1 LLALLLS
8 GAANLLALAADNES
22 VLTSISHRY
31 ADTVLLSGSARSV
44 TLTVPFSYPGS
55 SLDLSNGL
63 DISYDEDLYK
73 AVVAE
78 PSAEAEVGGAAV
90 DLTVTYLG
98 IDEDE
103 GDPKST
109 TVYSVN
115 VVRAPSV
122 AADFS
127 GAIAKTGLF
136 PGTIRFD
143 QADFAD
149 RYTRNDGDEMTHVR
163 IIGSN
168 LLVGKLRFGE
178 SDYTLGE
185 PIPVSRLDE
194 LTFVTSMAGTVSYD
208 VRAYAG
214 GDTSSPVGTAVLTI
228 TVSALPVPQI
238 TGEILKSVS
247 AGSSASFS
255 AETFTGRCSL
265 NGGTLQSVRI
275 VPGSGAFGT
284 WYVNGSPVSG
294 SFTVAASDLSGLSF
308 RGTSAG
314 TVQFE
319 WSVSNEAGFSGYGT
333 GAIAVSV
340 PTLSLSSY
348 SASSSLFK
356 GETWA
361 VSSSQFSSSPA
372 GVSLTYIKITAAP
385 VSADASLT
393 LSVDLPK
400 NDSAGY
406 PAIAA
411 GKNLSVGAVIPRGY
425 LSYLRLVT
433 KSSAKNSFVSF
444 SWTATTDSMVRS
456 AVWADTPA
464 SYTVYFCSAGSVS
477 YETDLNIPF
486 SLVASDFSEEFED
499 ATGRSLSY
507 VTITPPDAS
516 VGKFYEDYDAK
527 TGKGKTVS
535 ASKKFYVT
543 AGSAGSGISSLTF
556 VPAEGY
562 TGTVT
567 ASYKAYSSGNYSAE
581 GTLRI
586 TVNRSAGGTV
596 SYTTDKNEEVRL
608 DAGDFAKAFQTA
620 TNEKL
625 SYVRFSIPSS
635 SVGKL
640 YYNYSSSYDY
650 EATVSSSGKYY
661 VYSQPYLSYVT
672 FVPHNDYTGSVNI
685 LYTAYDQDGDSYQGK
700 LRISVVDSPA
710 GIVSYSAVAGEPVQ
724 LSAEDFADE
733 FIAVTGS
740 VLSYVKWKL
749 PAAASGVLYQGYT
762 DEKSPGAKVSAS
774 ANYYNGSS
782 PDLSDITFVPAA
794 GFLGKI
800 TISYTAYNAGG
811 TAFEGKLKITVGQVT
826 AGSVSYTSEDGS
838 PIALK
843 GSDFGQ
849 RFYEQTGV
857 YLSHVTF
864 SLPSHTYG
872 RLYYGY
878 DSSANTGISVFAGT
892 PYYVNGSPSLYSVS
906 FVPRSGYTGSFTI
919 DYTGYDFNGNAYAGN
934 LKITVGN
941 SESGT
946 VQYETNLN
954 TKVTFSASDF
964 QTAYYNETGGT
975 LSYVRFELP
984 SSSEGKL
991 YYSYSSS
998 SNSGSQVS
1006 SGTKYYLSGYP
1017 YLSSVSFVPHSGFSG
1032 TVAIAYTAYGKNGE
1046 SRSGTVVIVVG
1057 SREGGVVNI
1066 ETDANKPVQLEADD
1080 FNAVFEAENG
1090 TPLSSVKFS
1099 IPSASYGRL
1108 YYNYTSASNYGSAVS
1123 SGTKYYRNAS
1133 PYLSKVTFVPAS
1145 NYTGSFAISY
1155 TAYDSDGDSYAGT
1168 LMVKVNSVGGG
1179 TVRYEG
1185 EEGKP
1190 VTFRSEDFQT
1200 AFTRETGSSL
1210 SYVKFTLPAAASGKL
1225 YYNYR
1230 TAESYESL
1238 VSSSGKYYVN
1248 GSPAL
1253 SKVTFLPANHFSGTV
1268 SIPYTAYTSGGTSY
1282 VGTLLIAIVK
1292 AVPVFDDMEAYE
1304 WADEAVRYLFE
1315 NGIVKG
1321 TGAGRFLPQ
1330 NSLSRGDFTLM
1341 IARAFGLTSG
1351 TVSGFSDVPE
1361 ESYYHDAIAAAEER
1375 GIVRGTDGKFRPNA
1389 AISRQDAM
1397 VILVRALE
1405 DAGIAVG
1412 PGSAGDLYPFA
1423 DRDQIADYAYDAVAA
1438 LVKEGVVMG
1447 DRGKINPQ
1455 GSITRAEMAVILYRA
1470 LTLQE

>member
-115 VVRAPSV
+115 VVRATSV

-247 AGSSASFS
+247 AGSSASLS

-372 GVSLTYIKITAAP
+372 GVSLTDIKITAAP

-433 KSSAKNSFVSF
+433 KSSAKTVLFRF
-444 SWTATTDSMVRS
+444 PGHHYGQHGKKRRLAIR
-456 AVWADTPA
+456 PFLH
-464 SYTVYFCSAGSVS
+464 VYFCSAGSVPMKRILTS
-477 YETDLNIPF
+477 RFLC
-486 SLVASDFSEEFED
+486 
-499 ATGRSLSY
+499 R
-507 VTITPPDAS
+507 
-516 VGKFYEDYDAK
+516 VGFQR
-527 TGKGKTVS
+527 
-535 ASKKFYVT
+535 
-543 AGSAGSGISSLTF
+543 
-556 VPAEGY
+556 
-562 TGTVT
+562 
-567 ASYKAYSSGNYSAE
+567 
-581 GTLRI
+581 RI
-586 TVNRSAGGTV
+586 RGC
-596 SYTTDKNEEVRL
+596 DRQE
-608 DAGDFAKAFQTA
+608 
-620 TNEKL
+620 
-625 SYVRFSIPSS
+625 
-635 SVGKL
+635 
-640 YYNYSSSYDY
+640 
-650 EATVSSSGKYY
+650 
-661 VYSQPYLSYVT
+661 
-672 FVPHNDYTGSVNI
+672 
-685 LYTAYDQDGDSYQGK
+685 
-700 LRISVVDSPA
+700 
-710 GIVSYSAVAGEPVQ
+710 
-724 LSAEDFADE
+724 
-733 FIAVTGS
+733 S
-740 VLSYVKWKL
+740 VLCNDHTARCVRR
-749 PAAASGVLYQGYT
+749 
-762 DEKSPGAKVSAS
+762 
-774 ANYYNGSS
+774 
-782 PDLSDITFVPAA
+782 
-794 GFLGKI
+794 KI
-800 TISYTAYNAGG
+800 
-811 TAFEGKLKITVGQVT
+811 L
-826 AGSVSYTSEDGS
+826 
-838 PIALK
+838 
-843 GSDFGQ
+843 
-849 RFYEQTGV
+849 
-857 YLSHVTF
+857 
-864 SLPSHTYG
+864 
-872 RLYYGY
+872 
-878 DSSANTGISVFAGT
+878 
-892 PYYVNGSPSLYSVS
+892 
-906 FVPRSGYTGSFTI
+906 
-919 DYTGYDFNGNAYAGN
+919 
-934 LKITVGN
+934 
-941 SESGT
+941 
-946 VQYETNLN
+946 
-954 TKVTFSASDF
+954 
-964 QTAYYNETGGT
+964 
-975 LSYVRFELP
+975 
-984 SSSEGKL
+984 
-991 YYSYSSS
+991 
-998 SNSGSQVS
+998 
-1006 SGTKYYLSGYP
+1006 
-1017 YLSSVSFVPHSGFSG
+1017 
-1032 TVAIAYTAYGKNGE
+1032 
-1046 SRSGTVVIVVG
+1046 
-1057 SREGGVVNI
+1057 
-1066 ETDANKPVQLEADD
+1066 
-1080 FNAVFEAENG
+1080 
-1090 TPLSSVKFS
+1090 
-1099 IPSASYGRL
+1099 
-1108 YYNYTSASNYGSAVS
+1108 
-1123 SGTKYYRNAS
+1123 
-1133 PYLSKVTFVPAS
+1133 
-1145 NYTGSFAISY
+1145 
-1155 TAYDSDGDSYAGT
+1155 
-1168 LMVKVNSVGGG
+1168 
-1179 TVRYEG
+1179 
-1185 EEGKP
+1185 
-1190 VTFRSEDFQT
+1190 
-1200 AFTRETGSSL
+1200 
-1210 SYVKFTLPAAASGKL
+1210 
-1225 YYNYR
+1225 
-1230 TAESYESL
+1230 
-1238 VSSSGKYYVN
+1238 
-1248 GSPAL
+1248 
-1253 SKVTFLPANHFSGTV
+1253 
-1268 SIPYTAYTSGGTSY
+1268 
-1282 VGTLLIAIVK
+1282 
-1292 AVPVFDDMEAYE
+1292 
-1304 WADEAVRYLFE
+1304 
-1315 NGIVKG
+1315 
-1321 TGAGRFLPQ
+1321 
-1330 NSLSRGDFTLM
+1330 
-1341 IARAFGLTSG
+1341 
-1351 TVSGFSDVPE
+1351 
-1361 ESYYHDAIAAAEER
+1361 
-1375 GIVRGTDGKFRPNA
+1375 
-1389 AISRQDAM
+1389 
-1397 VILVRALE
+1397 
-1405 DAGIAVG
+1405 
-1412 PGSAGDLYPFA
+1412 
-1423 DRDQIADYAYDAVAA
+1423 
-1438 LVKEGVVMG
+1438 
-1447 DRGKINPQ
+1447 
-1455 GSITRAEMAVILYRA
+1455 
-1470 LTLQE
+1470 